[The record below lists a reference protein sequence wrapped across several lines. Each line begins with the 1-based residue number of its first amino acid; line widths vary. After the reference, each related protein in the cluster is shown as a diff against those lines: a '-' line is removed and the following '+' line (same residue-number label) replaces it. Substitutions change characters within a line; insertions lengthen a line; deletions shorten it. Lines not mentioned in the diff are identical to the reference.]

1 MPFFTFIYYCFV
13 IWVMFS
19 ILTFPRMQIE
29 KKLILCFFTYAFP
42 GLGPL
47 IGYHFLKR
55 HRDREIRRILRER
68 EAYRRRS
75 RYAEPP
81 RRVRNVPVRGQEP
94 VRERKRRRPTPVAK
108 QPVRDPDNLDVRKDT
123 EALDGLLEDGVQDEA
138 TQYEFREL
146 KEKHDVLREL
156 EHESVEISGSRKVL
170 GTIALIVVV
179 ALQVGVLWWAATKYF
194 A

>member
-1 MPFFTFIYYCFV
+1 MPIFTFVYYCFV

-55 HRDREIRRILRER
+55 HRDREIKRILRER

-81 RRVRNVPVRGQEP
+81 RRVRRVPVRGHEP
-94 VRERKRRRPTPVAK
+94 VRDRRPKPAAK
-108 QPVRDPDNLDVRKDT
+108 QPARDPDNLDIRKDT
-123 EALDGLLEDGVQDEA
+123 EALDGLLEESVQDDA
-138 TQYEFREL
+138 SPYEFREL

-156 EHESVEISGSRKVL
+156 EHESVEISGSRKIL
-170 GTIALIVVV
+170 GTIALILVV
-179 ALQVGVLWWAATKYF
+179 ALQVGVIWWAASKYF
-194 A
+194 T